1 MVVDVRVDSHLSAH
15 ARQQAAIGTRQFHP
29 ELSAR
34 ISAEG
39 HSKHVQVNQIRQT
52 LNRRTEAEQLLALLT
67 TNPAM
72 YEMLPQQ
79 HNRRYS
85 VVELLHGAA
94 SAVADVDNATESEW
108 SCNDAKPGDAQPND
122 AQPDDAYNA
131 RPHDAQPD
139 AIAYI

>member
-1 MVVDVRVDSHLSAH
+1 M
-15 ARQQAAIGTRQFHP
+15 
-29 ELSAR
+29 
-34 ISAEG
+34 
-39 HSKHVQVNQIRQT
+39 QVNQIRQT

-94 SAVADVDNATESEW
+94 SAVADVDNATASES
-108 SCNDAKPGDAQPND
+108 SCNDAKPGDAQPNN
-122 AQPDDAYNA
+122 AQPDDAA
-131 RPHDAQPD
+131 ASDAVAHDAEPHDAADIGDTERPPRALYDPD
-139 AIAYI
+139 QWDGQ